1 MFSTAKKQESAQ
13 RGTKPKEKLY
23 TKQTKSLCWSHQ
35 VASHLLFQELFTGFV
50 ECAGFV
56 GHKQILFLK
65 GVQVLQGS
73 ADIFENGITLFL
85 VAVQLISGF
94 SEGGTADVQISLA
107 KKKANFGVG
116 GGLWPHFNAEVKTSR
131 SVKWENIWAR
141 RTSGWSSN
149 RRSLHQLSK
158 AKHQRHYSWGVVRGR
173 AGDDIQ
179 MWSGTAAA
187 T

>member
-1 MFSTAKKQESAQ
+1 MMFSSAKKQESAQ
-13 RGTKPKEKLY
+13 KGTKPKEKLC
-23 TKQTKSLCWSHQ
+23 TTQTKSLCWSHQ

-50 ECAGFV
+50 EGAGFV

-107 KKKANFGVG
+107 KKKANFGAG
-116 GGLWPHFNAEVKTSR
+116 GGTLTTFQ
-131 SVKWENIWAR
+131 R
-141 RTSGWSSN
+141 RG
-149 RRSLHQLSK
+149 
-158 AKHQRHYSWGVVRGR
+158 
-173 AGDDIQ
+173 
-179 MWSGTAAA
+179 
-187 T
+187 